1 MQMAQ
6 SRYLFAMSCFQMH
19 LLREAET
26 ALCPPANEPNAEVSN
41 YDVQEFNYNFIKE
54 KKKKKLWPFYF
65 LQGYNFLFPPS
76 FFIFSLLICN
86 DGVEVRSLLGIGYV
100 LYALSSH
107 SFGFMLACF

>member
-1 MQMAQ
+1 MAQ

-54 KKKKKLWPFYF
+54 KKKKTLAVLLSSRLQLSFPSLFFYF
-65 LQGYNFLFPPS
+65 FP
-76 FFIFSLLICN
+76 
-86 DGVEVRSLLGIGYV
+86 DY
-100 LYALSSH
+100 
-107 SFGFMLACF
+107 M